1 MRISDWSSDVC
12 SSDLVA
18 EVDVA
23 VDLGRVGLAA
33 AGGADAALVVGLA
46 DLVDDDG
53 EGAADL
59 GGELRGA
66 ARGGLFH
73 DALIALFLDLLG
85 HRIGGIGRASGRVR
99 VCQYV

>member
-1 MRISDWSSDVC
+1 MGGPYQNVDVGAGRQRRG
-12 SSDLVA
+12 DVA

-66 ARGGLFH
+66 DLGGLFP
-73 DALIALFLDLLG
+73 DALIALFLDLLV
-85 HRIGGIGRASGRVR
+85 HRIGEIGRAHV
-99 VCQYV
+99 